1 MSQPLITVL
10 IDTYNYGC
18 FIEQAIESV
27 LSQDSRQDLI
37 EILVMDDGST
47 DDTSE
52 RIKKYGPRF
61 RYLYKPNGGQ
71 GSALSFGFPTRAGGC
86 RIVPISRRFWEME
99 RP

>member
-1 MSQPLITVL
+1 MSQPIITVL

-27 LSQDSRQDLI
+27 LSQDSRRDLI

-61 RYLYKPNGGQ
+61 RYLYKPNGGA
-71 GSALSFGFPTRAGGC
+71 GISSEFRFPNS
-86 RIVPISRRFWEME
+86 SRRL
-99 RP
+99 